1 MASPFVPVPIEDA
14 DGEEFL
20 ALEYCDHQ
28 DRKSLLESS
37 SLLETRMPIQLHAGP
52 EEQTRSKMI
61 QEFVKSIIRT
71 WPQEIRRRCLGLQ
84 RFILESLKT
93 IKTFIIDDYFPPSVR
108 KWACDKL
115 EMKKTKQHKQMHD
128 SQPMQT
134 SRDQEFLDEAIRS
147 VEHQAECN
155 SSGEEPDS
163 SDVEGL
169 DLFREA
175 RVNHLDAIYYIVA
188 EALGFRPG
196 DLGFNYNQSFDEKG
210 RAHANAK
217 PLLVVSDSAGPP
229 MLGLM
234 SRSCY
239 TQNPIDLEIWNGK
252 FMTVGLRDEAMEGAP
267 TQGNETCLYEVE
279 LINDKEGYEPATW
292 RIVGVW
298 VPVNL
303 DEAKV
308 KDVVGGWFGPGAK
321 MHGKLI

>member
-1 MASPFVPVPIEDA
+1 MFASPISDWNHFP
-14 DGEEFL
+14 
-20 ALEYCDHQ
+20 
-28 DRKSLLESS
+28 
-37 SLLETRMPIQLHAGP
+37 
-52 EEQTRSKMI
+52 
-61 QEFVKSIIRT
+61 
-71 WPQEIRRRCLGLQ
+71 
-84 RFILESLKT
+84 T
-93 IKTFIIDDYFPPSVR
+93 ITSYAFPPSVQ
-108 KWACDKL
+108 KWACNKL
-115 EMKKTKQHKQMHD
+115 EMKKTKQHKQIHD
-128 SQPMQT
+128 SQPIQT
-134 SRDQEFLDEAIRS
+134 LRDQEFLDEAIWS
-147 VEHQAECN
+147 VKHQAECN

-175 RVNHLDAIYYIVA
+175 RVNHFDAIYHM
-188 EALGFRPG
+188 
-196 DLGFNYNQSFDEKG
+196 SFDEKG
-210 RAHANAK
+210 RAHTNAK